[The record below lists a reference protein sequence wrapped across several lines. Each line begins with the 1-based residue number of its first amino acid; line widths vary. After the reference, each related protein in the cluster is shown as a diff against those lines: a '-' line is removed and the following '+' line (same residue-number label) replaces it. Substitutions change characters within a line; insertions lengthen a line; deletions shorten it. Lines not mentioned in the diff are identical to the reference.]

1 MRKLSIFFALV
12 ALVAVFGCG
21 DEFMTTDMESVDTNN
36 GSTLTLMASPDNINI
51 QAGGSVTIMITV
63 LGPDGDGIEGATIL
77 LSSTMG
83 TLTETELTTDIDGY
97 TATLLTP
104 GDVNGYAV
112 VVGTY
117 KGVQAMVEVD
127 FWTSSTES
135 DTGA

>member
-1 MRKLSIFFALV
+1 
-12 ALVAVFGCG
+12 
-21 DEFMTTDMESVDTNN
+21 VDTNN